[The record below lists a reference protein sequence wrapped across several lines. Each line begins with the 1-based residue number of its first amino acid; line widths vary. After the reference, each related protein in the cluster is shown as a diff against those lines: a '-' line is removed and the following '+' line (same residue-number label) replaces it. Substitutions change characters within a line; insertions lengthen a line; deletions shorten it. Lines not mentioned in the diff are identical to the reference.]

1 MNWRNR
7 LQTGSFRGV
16 EFLTESAQGNGGR
29 NVAVHEFPLQEQHYS
44 EDLGKSAGSQRLTVY
59 LVGTDYDLAR
69 DQLIKALDRQGPG
82 KLKHPYRGSQL
93 VQIQDYEWTISSR
106 HGGFCQFT
114 IRYVTAGKRQA
125 PATNSTAS
133 DLSGECTAALEMWR
147 QTFESSFSV
156 DSQPEFVTESATN
169 FLEDAFTTLN
179 SINGAIAAEL
189 NQIEDIANDI
199 DALSA
204 EIMDLVL
211 QPLTLISNVG
221 AVVTSVIGG
230 FNSISNAF
238 NAYNNLLTAFGIT
251 RPVSRTAANGTA
263 TETRAQMADNQEAI
277 SRSFSAVA
285 TIALVVRIADS
296 DASEFDSL
304 EQARD
309 IRDALLDQLD
319 EQLDADDLTSEQY
332 DAISNLATALQRH
345 ITALEPGLLSAQS
358 ITLETSLPALVV
370 AHMQYGDASRVDE
383 LTDRNNIENPNFV
396 PAGEALEVLV

>member
-7 LQTGSFRGV
+7 LQTGSFRGI

-29 NVAVHEFPLQEQHYS
+29 NIAVHEFPLEEQHYS

-69 DQLIKALDRQGPG
+69 DQLIKALDRPGPG
-82 KLKHPYRGSQL
+82 KLKHPYSGSQL

-106 HGGFCQFT
+106 RGGFCQFT

-125 PATNSTAS
+125 PATVSTGSA
-133 DLSGECTAALEMWR
+133 LTTAATAAQAQTETAFSN
-147 QTFESSFSV
+147 TFECSGQPAFVVESSTSFL
-156 DSQPEFVTESATN
+156 ESA
-169 FLEDAFTTLN
+169 FDSLN
-179 SINGAIAAEL
+179 AINGSIAAEL

-204 EIMDLVL
+204 EITDLID
-211 QPLTLISNVG
+211 QPANLINNVG

-230 FNSISNAF
+230 FNRISNAF

-251 RPVSRTAANGTA
+251 RPVSRTAATGTA
-263 TETRAQMADNQEAI
+263 TETRARMADNQEAI
-277 SRSFSAVA
+277 SRNFSAVA

-319 EQLDADDLTSEQY
+319 EQLDADDLTAEQY

-345 ITALEPGLLSAQS
+345 ISALEPGLLSAQS

-396 PAGEALEVLV
+396 PAGEVLEVLL